1 MNELR
6 ENEQNLTENRAQIIE
21 KAKQEGILSACFMSF
36 TVLALYVADFFPK
49 LQEKHSWTA
58 LSILALVYLYKAIKK
73 LQPMCETNL
82 IRPFHSYWTLG
93 IAAAAALLAGIFYN
107 PIFTLLFLVLLVVTI
122 IFWTILN
129 FRLSRITQNPLFKI
143 YAYMFILSALS
154 GCIAIFAKAQI
165 GSALHWINILITAT
179 AQALLVGAWY
189 SVDDAGDVY

>member
-1 MNELR
+1 MR
-6 ENEQNLTENRAQIIE
+6 ENEQNLTEDRAQIIE